1 MTRHLHH
8 LSWTQIR
15 DLQKNEG
22 VVILPVGAI
31 EQHGPHLPV
40 WTDTLLVTEV
50 LNQTLAALSAEV
62 QAWALPPVTYG
73 KSNEHTGF
81 AGTFSLSAA
90 TLNAV
95 LLDIAK
101 GVAASG
107 FRRLVFINGHGGN
120 MAVLDAA
127 ARDIRAETGL
137 MTFCLH
143 PHLYVEP
150 PFAISDNE
158 RRLGFHAGELE
169 TSLVLALTP
178 DLVDMS
184 QAPTHFALF
193 PVSAPPLFFF
203 GAASAAW
210 LSRDWSS
217 TGVFGDA
224 TLGTAEK
231 GQQLLAAAKVRL
243 GQLIADISRFEIPT
257 IA

>member
-1 MTRHLHH
+1 
-8 LSWTQIR
+8 
-15 DLQKNEG
+15 
-22 VVILPVGAI
+22 
-31 EQHGPHLPV
+31 
-40 WTDTLLVTEV
+40 
-50 LNQTLAALSAEV
+50 
-62 QAWALPPVTYG
+62 
-73 KSNEHTGF
+73 
-81 AGTFSLSAA
+81 
-90 TLNAV
+90 
-95 LLDIAK
+95 
-101 GVAASG
+101 
-107 FRRLVFINGHGGN
+107 
-120 MAVLDAA
+120 
-127 ARDIRAETGL
+127 
-137 MTFCLH
+137 FCLH

-184 QAPTHFALF
+184 QAPTHFAQF

>member
-15 DLQKNEG
+15 DLPKNEG

-184 QAPTHFALF
+184 QAPTHFAQF

>member
-15 DLQKNEG
+15 DLPKNEG

-50 LNQTLAALSAEV
+50 LNQTLAALPAEV

-107 FRRLVFINGHGGN
+107 FRRLAFINGHGGN
-120 MAVLDAA
+120 MALLDAA

-184 QAPTHFALF
+184 QAPTHFAQF

-210 LSRDWSS
+210 LSRDWSR

-231 GQQLLAAAKVRL
+231 GQQLLVAAKVRL
-243 GQLIADISRFEIPT
+243 GQLIADISRFEIPA